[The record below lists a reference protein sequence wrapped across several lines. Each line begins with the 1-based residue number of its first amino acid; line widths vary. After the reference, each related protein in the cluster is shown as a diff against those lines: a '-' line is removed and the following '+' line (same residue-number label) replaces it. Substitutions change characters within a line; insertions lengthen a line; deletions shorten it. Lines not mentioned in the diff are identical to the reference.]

1 MRLKSSIKKSIKKY
15 SIKRAVAHCV
25 VGLFF
30 KQDSKHTKSKT
41 GSNGCERGGS
51 GLTSVIAVRE
61 SGQIEPFNS

>member
-30 KQDSKHTKSKT
+30 KQDSKHTLSPRPEAMDVK
-41 GSNGCERGGS
+41 E
-51 GLTSVIAVRE
+51 VDQA
-61 SGQIEPFNS
+61 